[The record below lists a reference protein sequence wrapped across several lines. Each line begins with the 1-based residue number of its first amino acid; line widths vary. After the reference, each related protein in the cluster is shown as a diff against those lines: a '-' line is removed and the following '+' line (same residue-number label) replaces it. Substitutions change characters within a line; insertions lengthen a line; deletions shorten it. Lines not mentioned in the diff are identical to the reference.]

1 MTDTDYCFVQCV
13 FWGFVHKHRGHCPAV
28 TDRGRYRGWQKSL
41 DLTNFQCSKLV
52 QQLTLRLGFNLM

>member
-13 FWGFVHKHRGHCPAV
+13 FWGFVHKHRGHCY
-28 TDRGRYRGWQKSL
+28 TGWQKSL